1 MALKIRRG
9 TNTERLAFTPELGE
23 LIYVTDYATA
33 GVAPVWVGDGST
45 LGGVDAGSGA
55 GGDIVTENDVK
66 DIVGAMLENGTHTN
80 LSFVYPGVAPGT
92 IDATAV
98 FNNLATNLDLATF
111 DLIGTGNI
119 DINGSIRA
127 VDGILLR
134 PLVDDSALIF
144 DFLATTNP
152 FIIPS
157 VNFRSYGTSFDVELA
172 TRLNPGDYINGIQFS
187 AFEPTDDSTTSIE
200 LNAASIISRI
210 DNQGTIDATH
220 ASGKIELRTN
230 GPASSIKFMTF
241 DSSGRLAVNQQDAT
255 ATVDINGVMRLVK
268 QSNAPSPA
276 VEGMIAVADG
286 SSWNPVPGGSG
297 SYPVYYNGTAWF
309 KMI

>member
-45 LGGVDAGSGA
+45 LGGIDSGSGA

-80 LSFVYPGVAPGT
+80 LSFIYPGVAPGT

-187 AFEPTDDSTTSIE
+187 VLEPSTNEE

-230 GPASSIKFMTF
+230 GPASSIKFLTF
-241 DSSGRLAVNQQDAT
+241 DSSGQLAVNQQDAT
-255 ATVDINGVMRLVK
+255 ATVDINGVMRLRK
-268 QSNAPSPA
+268 QSAEPASP

-297 SYPVYYNGTAWF
+297 SYPVYYNGSAWF

>member
-187 AFEPTDDSTTSIE
+187 AFEPTDDSTTAIE